1 MKIDGLVS
9 GLNTAEVID
18 ALMNVHAIPKT
29 LLTAKITDRNS
40 IISNLQSLNTSL
52 QELFEKAKAAAG
64 ASSLAAYTATASA
77 EGVTVTAGAGARAF
91 STSIVVD
98 AVASA
103 HTVVTA
109 AAGADAW
116 GGTFTLVASDGT
128 MTEVAATGTGPHDLA
143 KAINAAKA
151 GVVAT
156 VVPAGTDAG
165 GNPLSRIQLT
175 ADKTGAAAS
184 FTVYRGTADEV
195 AGGTASDVAAD
206 AGAAVIAQGADARIR
221 LFAGTAAEQT
231 LTSATNTFT
240 LAEGIDVTV
249 STVSSDPVTV
259 SVALDAKAQ
268 TTSAEAFVKEIAA
281 LLTRIDNGSK
291 ATIGDAGEKTRLGV
305 FSGDSTVRSLRIAL
319 SNAVQAPVDGWSP
332 STIGISFDRNGVLSF
347 DAEKFEKALAD
358 DPEGTQAMYS
368 QIAARVQETTNQYS
382 DKYEGLL
389 TQRITGQ
396 QDEVKSLQ
404 TQVERWDLRLEQ
416 RRATLERTYAQLEVR
431 LSALQSQSAWL
442 TSQLAS
448 LPSPP
453 SSSS

>member
-29 LLTAKITDRNS
+29 LLTAKITDRTS
-40 IISNLQSLNTSL
+40 IIGNLQSLNTSL
-52 QELFEKAKAAAG
+52 QDLFDKAKKAAT
-64 ASSLAAYTATASA
+64 SSSIAAYTATASA
-77 EGVTVTAGAGARAF
+77 ESVTVTAGEGARAF
-91 STSIVVD
+91 STGIVVD

-116 GGTFTLVASDGT
+116 GGTFTVVASDGT
-128 MTEVAATGTGPHDLA
+128 TTEVTATGTGPQDLA

-156 VVPAGTDAG
+156 VVPAGTDAAG
-165 GNPLSRIQLT
+165 SPLSRIQLT
-175 ADKTGAAAS
+175 AAQTGADGA
-184 FTVYRGTADEV
+184 FTVYRGSAAEITA
-195 AGGTASDVAAD
+195 GTATDVATD
-206 AGAAVIAQGADARIR
+206 AGAAVVAQGADARIR

-240 LAEGIDVTV
+240 PAEGIAVTV
-249 STVSSDPVTV
+249 SAVSADPVTV
-259 SVALDAKAQ
+259 SVALDSKAQ
-268 TTSAEAFVKEIAA
+268 AASAEAFVKEIAG

-291 ATIGDAGEKTRLGV
+291 ATIGEQGEKTRLGV
-305 FSGDSTVRSLRIAL
+305 FTGDSTVRSLRIAL
-319 SNAVQAPVDGWSP
+319 ADAVQAPVDGWSP
-332 STIGISFDRNGVLSF
+332 STIGISFDQKGALSF
-347 DAEKFEKALAD
+347 DAETFAKALAD
-358 DPEGTQAMYS
+358 DPEGTQAMFS
-368 QIAARVQETTNQYS
+368 QIASRVQETTNLYS

-404 TQVERWDLRLEQ
+404 TQVERWDVRLEQ

-431 LSALQSQSAWL
+431 LSSLQSQSAWL

-448 LPSPP
+448 LTTPSA
-453 SSSS
+453 SS